1 MTARKAPDHIAI
13 LSDFVRHADL
23 AARLVARGRA
33 AYDGDE
39 FLQLAGE
46 AIMHRVGE
54 VVARLDD
61 AFLDEH
67 PEVRWRPMK
76 AMRNLVAHEY
86 DAVDHAIV
94 WTALERDLPREAALV
109 RSILDELSALP
120 GPRPGR

>member
-1 MTARKAPDHIAI
+1 MTARRVPDHIAI
-13 LSDFVRHADL
+13 LSDFVRYADL
-23 AARLVARGRA
+23 AARLVARGRSA
-33 AYDGDE
+33 FDGDE
-39 FLQLAGE
+39 FVQLASE

-61 AFLDEH
+61 AFLAAH

-76 AMRNLVAHEY
+76 AMRHLVAHEY

-94 WTALERDLPREAALV
+94 WNALEHDLPREAELI
-109 RSILDELSALP
+109 RGILDGLSARR